1 MSTKKEDLKYTKK
14 SIWGEFSALS
24 GVMILVLV
32 LVVIGSIAAFV
43 FMNMRP
49 EKKMKIIDDA
59 EIFSESEI
67 EELEDAARKLKDDND
82 INVVIVTT
90 RHNPEGTADED
101 CKKFAAKIYKGNCIH
116 TSMQDNSGICILIDL
131 TLDYDGGRFFWIY
144 TYGTAF
150 FSVDNEECQSL
161 FGKYKPELKSAQYF
175 DAIDHILDDLQDYDY
190 HSSGLIVIYGA
201 CIIIPLLLA
210 GLITLLCTFRR
221 KLDKAPNSS
230 TYIDRPNSKAI
241 ETTDTFIRKSTRV
254 YHTSS
259 SSGGGGGGGGGG
271 GHSGGGGGRF

>member
-1 MSTKKEDLKYTKK
+1 MSKRKEELKYTKK

-90 RHNPEGTADED
+90 
-101 CKKFAAKIYKGNCIH
+101 
-116 TSMQDNSGICILIDL
+116 
-131 TLDYDGGRFFWIY
+131 
-144 TYGTAF
+144 
-150 FSVDNEECQSL
+150 
-161 FGKYKPELKSAQYF
+161 
-175 DAIDHILDDLQDYDY
+175 
-190 HSSGLIVIYGA
+190 
-201 CIIIPLLLA
+201 
-210 GLITLLCTFRR
+210 
-221 KLDKAPNSS
+221 
-230 TYIDRPNSKAI
+230 
-241 ETTDTFIRKSTRV
+241 
-254 YHTSS
+254 
-259 SSGGGGGGGGGG
+259 
-271 GHSGGGGGRF
+271 